1 MEEDENTHFLKGEGQ
16 ALTTRSDEEIF
27 DTHGRQVKAVL
38 IEKMQKLFV
47 KKKNKINPTL
57 HD

>member
-1 MEEDENTHFLKGEGQ
+1 MEEEENTHFLKGEAQSQ

-47 KKKNKINPTL
+47 KKKNML
-57 HD
+57 